1 MKFNVSMDDELFER
15 FDNYSKKVHVNR
27 SALIA
32 MSIQQY
38 MDAQEKIPTLMSQ
51 LDELATMMPVFRGGI
66 EEVKSAVEKVSI
78 AK

>member
-15 FDNYSKKVHVNR
+15 FDSFSKKVHVSR

-38 MDAQEKIPTLMSQ
+38 MDAQEKIPNLMSS
-51 LDELATMMPVFRGGI
+51 LDELSSMMPVFRGGI
-66 EEVKSAVEKVSI
+66 EEVKTAIEKVKV
-78 AK
+78 AQ